1 MTLTECMC
9 ALMILLIVFGIISTA
24 LVSFFRILDHSS
36 SDLLASAASS
46 QIQMLWEGD
55 LFFRRVS
62 PLVRASSRDGTRHL
76 ISFWTRLDQEFKY
89 TVYHFT
95 IGEENRVRSIERYS
109 IRQSDMERDSSG
121 SLKNYVDDTS
131 QGRYIHPYG
140 RLSHP
145 TSLTDL
151 LSDAFLVHKE
161 GMVCFHTGSLQYH
174 LP

>member
-1 MTLTECMC
+1 MTLTECLC
-9 ALMILLIVFGIISTA
+9 ALMILVIVFGIISTT
-24 LVSFFRILDHSS
+24 LISFFGILEHTS
-36 SDLLASAASS
+36 SDLLTSAASS

-62 PLVRASSRDGTRHL
+62 PLVRASSRDGTRHIL
-76 ISFWTRLDQEFKY
+76 TFWTRLDQEFKY

-109 IRQSDMERDSSG
+109 ISQSDIDRDSSG
-121 SLKNYVDDTS
+121 NLINYVDDTS

-151 LSDAFLVHKE
+151 LSDAFLVPVE
-161 GMVCFHTGSLQYH
+161 GMACFQTGSLQYH